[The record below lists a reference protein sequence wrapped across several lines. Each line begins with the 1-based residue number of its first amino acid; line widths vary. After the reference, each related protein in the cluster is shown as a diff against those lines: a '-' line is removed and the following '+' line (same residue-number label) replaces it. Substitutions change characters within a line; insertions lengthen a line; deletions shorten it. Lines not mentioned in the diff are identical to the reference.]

1 MKLNS
6 LPAMRAWRHLA
17 MTLCGLVA
25 VFLLSTVAFAHGG
38 EDHDHGEGKKSANPG
53 IGARVAATSEL
64 FEVVGVP
71 TAAGGGKLVIS
82 LSEFWTNKPV
92 EAAKIDVISGDKTTA
107 ATYKNGLYEVPAPW
121 VKRPG
126 QYDLTF
132 SVSAGGTS
140 DLLIGT
146 VEIPAAPHEDAHESI
161 WDHLLPKSFMQGHA
175 EQGAAIL
182 DVPDNARRIA
192 DGSVFMPKTTQGL
205 LGVGTARAETV
216 TAAQRTISFAGLVI
230 ADPNKSGLVQSLL
243 SGRIEP
249 PETGFPAI
257 GARVKEGDVLGYLT
271 PKVELVDQSDIR
283 QTTGDLDRQIRL
295 AESKVARF
303 DKLKN
308 VIAESLITDAHLELE
323 GLKVRRAEIKPVL
336 GNREALKAPATG
348 IISQANVTA
357 GQVVDAQALLFQI
370 IDPESLFVEA
380 LAFDVSA
387 AADVERRAED
397 AVGTASDGKK
407 LQLSFSGRG
416 LSLRQQAVP
425 LRYRIKGSGAGLSL
439 GQPITVA
446 APLEEPIN
454 AIPVPRSSVVRAP
467 NGQSVVLVHT
477 APERFEQ
484 RAVTSVP
491 IDADRLGITAGL
503 DAGSR
508 VVVRGAELINQVR

>member
-1 MKLNS
+1 MKLQA
-6 LPAMRAWRHLA
+6 LLATRPRRHLS
-17 MTLCGLVA
+17 MIVCGLVA
-25 VFLLSTVAFAHGG
+25 VFLLSGAAFAHGG
-38 EDHDHGEGKKSANPG
+38 EDHGDEQKAAEPG
-53 IGARVAATSEL
+53 TATRVVATSEL
-64 FEVVGVP
+64 FEAVGVP
-71 TAAGGGKLVIS
+71 TAAGGGKLLIS
-82 LSEFWTNKPV
+82 LSDFWTNKPI
-92 EAAKIDVISGDKTTA
+92 EGAKIDVINGDKTTA

-121 VKRPG
+121 VKTPG
-126 QYDLTF
+126 HYELTF
-132 SVSAGGTS
+132 SVNAGEKS
-140 DLLIGT
+140 DLLIGSL
-146 VEIPAAPHEDAHESI
+146 EISAAAHEEAHESI
-161 WDHLLPKSFMQGHA
+161 WDHLLPKTFSHGHA

-182 DVPDNARRIA
+182 DLPDNARRLA
-192 DGSVFMPKTTQGL
+192 DGSVFMPKTTQAL
-205 LGVGTARAETV
+205 LGVATAQARITKD
-216 TAAQRTISFAGLVI
+216 AQRTVSFAGLVI

-257 GARVKEGDVLGYLT
+257 GASVKAGDILGYLT

-295 AESKVARF
+295 AESKVARY

-308 VIAESLITDAHLELE
+308 VIAEALITDAHLELE
-323 GLKVRRAEIKPVL
+323 GLKARRAEIKPVL
-336 GNREALKAPATG
+336 GEREALKAPASG
-348 IISQANVTA
+348 IIAQANVTA

-370 IDPESLFVEA
+370 IDPESLWVEA
-380 LAFDVSA
+380 LAFDVAA
-387 AADVERRAED
+387 AADVERRGED

-407 LQLSFSGRG
+407 LQLAFAGRG

-439 GQPITVA
+439 GQPVTVA
-446 APLEEPIN
+446 APLEELIN

-484 RAVTSVP
+484 RAVTTVP

-503 DAGSR
+503 DADAR